1 MKKALQKEQGFTLIE
16 VLASIIILTIMFSVL
31 SSFFVNSAS
40 YSNSFDKNIT
50 SQQLSK
56 SLLEA
61 YQAEGFIE
69 AKRKINTG
77 ENLAPDVI
85 KQKLALHEDAF
96 SLNGYSAN
104 VSFRE
109 PSQANLRGKLVE
121 ISVTV
126 TNRDGISSSSTL
138 EGYVRK

>member
-16 VLASIIILTIMFSVL
+16 VLASIVILTIMFSVM

-50 SQQLSK
+50 SQQLCK

-69 AKRKINTG
+69 ARRKINTR
-77 ENLAPDVI
+77 EVLTPDI
-85 KQKLALHEDAF
+85 MRQKLALDEDAF
-96 SLNGYSAN
+96 SLSGYSAD